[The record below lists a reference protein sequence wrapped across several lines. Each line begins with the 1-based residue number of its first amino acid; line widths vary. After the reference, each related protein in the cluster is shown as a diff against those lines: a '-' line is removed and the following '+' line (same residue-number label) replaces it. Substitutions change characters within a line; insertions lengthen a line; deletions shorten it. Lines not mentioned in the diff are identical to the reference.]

1 MVARNIEGRIEALMS
16 SVLALLRELSQGC
29 HYTAEREDEVP
40 EDKLSSQQASSQSL
54 LCTLLKT
61 SLSLFLPLLMFKQ

>member
-1 MVARNIEGRIEALMS
+1 MVARNVEGRIEPLMS

-61 SLSLFLPLLMFKQ
+61 SLSLFLSLLMFK

>member
-1 MVARNIEGRIEALMS
+1 MVAKNIESRIALMS
-16 SVLALLRELSQGC
+16 SVLALPVELSQGC

-40 EDKLSSQQASSQSL
+40 EDKLSSQQASSKSL
-54 LCTLLKT
+54 LCTLLQT